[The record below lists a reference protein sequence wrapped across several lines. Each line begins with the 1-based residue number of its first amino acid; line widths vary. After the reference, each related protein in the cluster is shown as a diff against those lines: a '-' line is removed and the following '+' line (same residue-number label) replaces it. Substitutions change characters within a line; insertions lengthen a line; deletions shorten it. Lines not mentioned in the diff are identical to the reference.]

1 MVEWWSSLST
11 LMKALWGITLS
22 ASLIFV
28 IQTIMTFLGAD
39 NDFNA
44 DFSGDFSGDVP
55 ADIPGDISGDFS
67 GDGADAGSGM
77 GLLTFRNFINFMLG
91 FGWTAV
97 LLRQSIQSNS
107 LLFTIAI
114 LVGVVLVILV
124 MLLFKWLAG
133 MQQSGNID
141 VYKSAVDC
149 TGKVYLAIPGK
160 RQGEGKVQISINNS
174 VREYDAVTDG
184 DALPTGK
191 DIRVVDVVGPNT
203 LLVEEMNS
211 III

>member
-11 LMKALWGITLS
+11 LMKALWAITLS

-39 NDFNA
+39 SDFNS

-55 ADIPGDISGDFS
+55 ADIPSDVSGDFA
-67 GDGADAGSGM
+67 GDVADGNTGM
-77 GLLTFRNFINFMLG
+77 GLLTFRNFINFLLG

-97 LLRQSIQSNS
+97 LLRQSIESNT

-141 VYKSAVDC
+141 VYKSAIDC
-149 TGKVYLAIPGK
+149 TGKVYLAIPGR

-184 DALPTGK
+184 DTLPTGK

-211 III
+211 VII

>member
-11 LMKALWGITLS
+11 LMKALWAITLS

-39 NDFNA
+39 SDFST
-44 DFSGDFSGDVP
+44 DFSGDFSGDIP
-55 ADIPGDISGDFS
+55 ADIPSDVSGDFS
-67 GDGADAGSGM
+67 GDAPDGNTGM
-77 GLLTFRNFINFMLG
+77 GLLTFRNFINFLLG

-97 LLRQSIQSNS
+97 LLRQSIESNT
-107 LLFTIAI
+107 LLFTLSII
-114 LVGVVLVILV
+114 VGVILVILV

-141 VYKSAVDC
+141 VYKSAIDC
-149 TGKVYLAIPGK
+149 TGKVYLAIPGGRK
-160 RQGEGKVQISINNS
+160 GEGKVQITINNS

-184 DALPTGK
+184 ETLPTGR
-191 DIRVVDVVGPNT
+191 DIRVVDVVGPTT

-211 III
+211 VII

>member
-11 LMKALWGITLS
+11 LMKALWAITLS

-39 NDFNA
+39 SDFST
-44 DFSGDFSGDVP
+44 DFSGDFSGDIP
-55 ADIPGDISGDFS
+55 ADIPSDVSGDFS
-67 GDGADAGSGM
+67 GDAPDGNTGM
-77 GLLTFRNFINFMLG
+77 GLLTFRNFINFLLG

-97 LLRQSIQSNS
+97 LLRQSIESNT
-107 LLFTIAI
+107 LLFTLAI
-114 LVGVVLVILV
+114 IVGVILVILV

-141 VYKSAVDC
+141 VYKSAIDC
-149 TGKVYLAIPGK
+149 TGKVYLTIPGGRK
-160 RQGEGKVQISINNS
+160 GEGKVQITINNS

-184 DALPTGK
+184 ETLPTGR
-191 DIRVVDVVGPNT
+191 DIRVVDVVGPTT

-211 III
+211 VII

>member
-1 MVEWWSSLST
+1 
-11 LMKALWGITLS
+11 MKALWVITLS

-39 NDFNA
+39 TDFDT
-44 DFSGDFSGDVP
+44 DFSGDFSGD
-55 ADIPGDISGDFS
+55 IPGDVSGDFP
-67 GDGADAGSGM
+67 GDGADGGTGM
-77 GLLTFRNFINFMLG
+77 GLLTFRNFINFLLG

-97 LLRQSIQSNS
+97 LLRQSIESNT

-149 TGKVYLAIPGK
+149 TGKVYLAIPAA
-160 RQGEGKVQISINNS
+160 RQGEGKVQITINNS
-174 VREYDAVTDG
+174 VREYGAVTDG
-184 DALPTGK
+184 EALPTGK

>member
-39 NDFNA
+39 SDFDT

-55 ADIPGDISGDFS
+55 GDISGDFA

-97 LLRQSIQSNS
+97 LLRGSIQSNT

-114 LVGVVLVILV
+114 IVGVILVILV
-124 MLLFKWLAG
+124 MLLFKWLAS
-133 MQQSGNID
+133 MQQSGNIHPRRQERGGKGTD
-141 VYKSAVDC
+141 NHKQFSARIRC
-149 TGKVYLAIPGK
+149 RHGRGNPAH
-160 RQGEGKVQISINNS
+160 RQGHSRG
-174 VREYDAVTDG
+174 
-184 DALPTGK
+184 
-191 DIRVVDVVGPNT
+191 
-203 LLVEEMNS
+203 
-211 III
+211 

>member
-1 MVEWWSSLST
+1 MLEWWSSLST
-11 LMKALWGITLS
+11 LMKALWAITLS
-22 ASLIFV
+22 ASLVFV

-39 NDFNA
+39 TDFNA

-55 ADIPGDISGDFS
+55 ADIPGDISGDA
-67 GDGADAGSGM
+67 ADAGTGM
-77 GLLTFRNFINFMLG
+77 GLLTFRNFVNFVLG

-97 LLRQSIQSNS
+97 LLRDGIESNT

-114 LVGVVLVILV
+114 VVGVLLVIIV
-124 MLLFKWLAG
+124 MLLFKWLSN

-149 TGKVYLAIPGK
+149 TGKVYLAIPGG
-160 RQGEGKVQISINNS
+160 RQGQGKVQITINNA

-191 DIRVVDVVGPNT
+191 DIRVVDIVGPNT

-211 III
+211 VII

>member
-149 TGKVYLAIPGK
+149 TGKVYLAIPGR

>member
-11 LMKALWGITLS
+11 LMKALWAITLS

-39 NDFNA
+39 SDFNT

-55 ADIPGDISGDFS
+55 ADIPSDVSGDFS
-67 GDGADAGSGM
+67 GDFAEGSTGM

-97 LLRQSIQSNS
+97 LLRQSIESNT

-211 III
+211 VII